1 MSDISI
7 RLASVEDLAA
17 INSIYNYYVLHS
29 TCTYQTEPS
38 TEQERAEWFA
48 AHGSEY
54 PVIVGLRDG
63 EVVAWGSVSPFH
75 RRAAYRPTVENSV
88 YVHHELLGQGIG
100 RSLLT
105 DLIQR
110 ATAKGFHS
118 IMALI
123 SADQTASVKLHERLG
138 FEKVALLREVGRKFD
153 QWLDVIYMQRMLG
166 MD

>member
-7 RLASVEDLAA
+7 RLATAEDLAD

-48 AHGSEY
+48 AHGADY
-54 PVIVGLRDG
+54 PVIVGLR
-63 EVVAWGSVSPFH
+63 EEKVVAWGSVSPFH

-100 RSLLT
+100 RSLLS

-118 IMALI
+118 MMALI

-138 FEKVALLREVGRKFD
+138 FDKVAHLRQVGRKFNR
-153 QWLDVIYMQRMLG
+153 WLDVVYMQRMLEAA
-166 MD
+166 